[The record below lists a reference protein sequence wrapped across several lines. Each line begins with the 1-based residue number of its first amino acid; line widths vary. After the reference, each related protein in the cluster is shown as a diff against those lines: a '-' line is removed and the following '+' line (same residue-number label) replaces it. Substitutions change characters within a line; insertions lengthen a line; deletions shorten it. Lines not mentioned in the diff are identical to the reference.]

1 MAHLARGPGSPPEK
15 RLKREQL
22 EHLIRAAADIAD
34 DDEVIVIGS
43 QAVLAQ
49 FPEAPSLLLRSMEA
63 DLFPK
68 NHAERWD
75 LIDGTMGEGSPFH
88 ETFGYYAQGVE
99 ETTAVLPRGWK
110 DRLIAIQNERTR
122 GVIGWCLEIHDLVI
136 SKYVAGREK
145 DHEFIGGA
153 VQAAL
158 VDEGVLLERL
168 ASTDLEDELRAAIQ
182 GRIASDYRAIRTDA
196 PPST

>member
-1 MAHLARGPGSPPEK
+1 MAIPGDLDGRK
-15 RLKREQL
+15 
-22 EHLIRAAADIAD
+22 
-34 DDEVIVIGS
+34 
-43 QAVLAQ
+43 
-49 FPEAPSLLLRSMEA
+49 A
-63 DLFPK
+63 DLV
-68 NHAERWD
+68 
-75 LIDGTMGEGSPFH
+75 DGSIGEGSMFH